1 MRIYIS
7 NELEDIKKEMKI
19 RGYYIIED
27 NTTQCDAIICD
38 LKNCDLLKM
47 NMTNSLKKEGTLII
61 DSGSKSADDIDY
73 ILNNKV
79 YSSLF

>member
-7 NELEDIKKEMKI
+7 NELEEIKREMEL
-19 RGYYIIED
+19 RGYYIVED
-27 NTTQCDAIICD
+27 NTTQCDAIICN

-61 DSGSKSADDIDY
+61 DSGCKSIDDIDY
-73 ILNNKV
+73 ILNNKA

>member
-1 MRIYIS
+1 MRIYVS
-7 NELEDIKKEMKI
+7 SELEDIKKEMKN
-19 RGYYIIED
+19 RGYIIIED

-38 LKNCDLLKM
+38 LKNCDLVKM
-47 NMTNSLKKEGTLII
+47 NMSTSIKKEGTLII
-61 DSGSKSADDIDY
+61 DSGSKSVDYIDY